1 MEGLLVLGLVSFLL
15 LAPILAIVALVRSS
29 RLDRELRHAAERMAS
44 LESRVE
50 ALAKRMVSARAPE
63 RGPET
68 SALQASEPEPPP
80 SPAAAP
86 APAVIPVPQRI
97 APAVPPAA
105 PPVRTPA
112 PPPVPTPA
120 APPAPPP
127 PLTPVATARA
137 AVTPPPSRRS
147 PPPPAAPSEPR
158 FDLESLV
165 GLKGA
170 AWLGGI
176 TLVIAGLFFA
186 KWTVDQGLF
195 TPPLRIA
202 SLILSGVV
210 ALVWA
215 ELSLRRGY
223 ATTANAVS
231 GAGIAVLYIAFFA
244 GHTLYGLFPLALTF
258 ALMALVT
265 VTAGLLAIRYDAQFT
280 AILGLLG
287 GFATP
292 PLLATGVDRPV
303 GLFSYVL
310 LLNLGLLWVA
320 TRKQWTALVPLGLV
334 ATLAI
339 QVGWFSKYMS
349 PEKMGIGL
357 LAFFVLGL
365 LYVLVPP
372 LFEDEGDS
380 RLGSSAGLAGL
391 MPFAFALFLAAG
403 PAYTLRWPLLFGY
416 IALLDA
422 ALVAVALFRGRV
434 GLLLAA
440 SAATALLLPIWAA
453 SGLGRSRLWGPSLGA
468 IGLALLL
475 NVPPRLARRLAA
487 DREDELRPALEATG
501 LLASVGLLLF
511 ALVLVARGLG
521 EPPWAF
527 LVVLLALLALL
538 LERTGEWRLRY
549 VLLMGGLALS
559 VLVQLWFFH
568 DQASG
573 TALVRNLSLPLL
585 LAAALSLAAAFRAR
599 APVDADDDEA
609 GVVVSVLVAIV
620 GLFGCL
626 ASAERGAEPGPLF
639 VALAVA
645 VLLLVISA
653 LRGRA
658 GLLPVA
664 LAASA
669 LFALCWHAAYF
680 QVEDLPVAAT
690 AYVAFPLGFL
700 VLPFVVSRAT
710 GIWQGRSAP
719 WLAAAFAAPAFFPVM
734 HRAFV
739 AAWGK
744 AWIGVLP
751 VVLAVVSVAALAAAR
766 RQFADPRTGGA
777 RLRLRHLAA
786 FAAVAL
792 GFVTVAIPLQLDRQ
806 WITVGWALEALAVW
820 WLFGRLPH
828 RGLKYLGAAL
838 FVAVGVRLLLNPEV
852 LHYQERG
859 RPIFN
864 WLLYTYGVPA
874 LCCFF
879 GGALLR
885 GAEAARPA
893 APEHD
898 FLPGDR
904 VWLGPFASVLGL
916 LLTFWLINLEVAD
929 YFSPGRYVEWSLE
942 RHFARDLTLSVMWG
956 LYAMVLLV
964 LGLLR
969 RLPALRVAGLAFL
982 VLTVAKV
989 FLYDLSS
996 LTGLYRVLS
1005 FLGLGVSLIL
1015 VSLLYAKFV
1024 VAKEPRR

>member
-1 MEGLLVLGLVSFLL
+1 LEVLLVLGLVGFVL
-15 LAPILAIVALVRSS
+15 LAPILAVVALVRAS
-29 RLDRELRHAAERMAS
+29 RADRELRQAAERLAS

-50 ALAKRMVSARAPE
+50 ALAKRLVSARAPE
-63 RGPET
+63 RAAEAPPP
-68 SALQASEPEPPP
+68 QASEPEPPP
-80 SPAAAP
+80 SPVPAP
-86 APAVIPVPQRI
+86 APVVTPAPQRV
-97 APAVPPAA
+97 AAAVPPPV
-105 PPVRTPA
+105 PPF
-112 PPPVPTPA
+112 PPPVPTR
-120 APPAPPP
+120 
-127 PLTPVATARA
+127 RA
-137 AVTPPPSRRS
+137 VVTPPPARRS
-147 PPPPAAPSEPR
+147 SAPPAAPSEPR

-231 GAGIAVLYIAFFA
+231 GAGIAVLYIAFYA
-244 GHTLYGLFPLALTF
+244 GHALYGLFPLALTF

-265 VTAGLLAIRYDAQFT
+265 VTAGLLAIRYDALFT
-280 AILGLLG
+280 AVLGLLG
-287 GFATP
+287 GFLTP
-292 PLLATGVDRPV
+292 PLLSTGVDRPV

-310 LLNLGLLWVA
+310 LLNLGLLSVA
-320 TRKQWTALVPLGLV
+320 TRKQWAALVPLGLV

-339 QVGWFSKYMS
+339 QVGWFSKFMS

-357 LAFFVLGL
+357 LAFFVFGL

-372 LFEDEGDS
+372 LFEDEADS
-380 RLGSSAGLAGL
+380 RLGWSAGLAGL
-391 MPFAFALFLAAG
+391 VPFAFALFLAAG

-440 SAATALLLPIWAA
+440 SASTALLLPIWAA

-475 NVPPRLARRLAA
+475 NIPPRLARRLPPA
-487 DREDELRPALEATG
+487 REDELGPALEATG
-501 LLASVGLLLF
+501 LLASGGLLLF
-511 ALVLVARGLG
+511 ALVLVVRGLG
-521 EPPWAF
+521 EPPWTF
-527 LVVLLALLALL
+527 LVMLLALLALL
-538 LERTGEWRLRY
+538 FERTGERRLPH
-549 VLLMGGLALS
+549 VLLVGGFALS

-568 DQASG
+568 DAASAS
-573 TALVRNLSLPLL
+573 ALVRNLSLPLL
-585 LAAALSLAAAFRAR
+585 LPAALSLAAALRAR
-599 APVDADDDEA
+599 TPVDADDDEA
-609 GVVVSVLVAIV
+609 AVVVAVLVAIA
-620 GLFGCL
+620 GLFMCL
-626 ASAERGAEPGPLF
+626 ASAERGAEPWPLF
-639 VALAVA
+639 VALAMA
-645 VLLLVISA
+645 VLLLVVSA

-658 GLLPVA
+658 GLVPVA

-669 LFALCWHAAYF
+669 LFTLCWHAAYF
-680 QVEDLPVAAT
+680 QLEDLPVAAT

-700 VLPFVVSRAT
+700 ALPFVVSRA
-710 GIWQGRSAP
+710 GVWQGRSAP
-719 WLAAAFAAPAFFPVM
+719 WLASAFAAPAFFPVM

-751 VVLAVVSVAALAAAR
+751 LGLAVVSVAALAAAR
-766 RQFADPRTGGA
+766 RQFAHPRTGA

-828 RGLKYLGAAL
+828 RGLKYLGALL
-838 FVAVGVRLLLNPEV
+838 FVAVGVRLLVNPEV
-852 LHYQERG
+852 LQYQERG
-859 RPIFN
+859 RPVFN

-885 GAEAARPA
+885 RAEASRPS

-929 YFSPGRYVEWSLE
+929 YFSPGRYVEFSLE
-942 RHFARDLTLSVMWG
+942 RHLARDLTLSAAWG

-969 RLPALRVAGLAFL
+969 SLRPLRVAGLAFL
-982 VLTVAKV
+982 VLTVVKV

-996 LTGLYRVLS
+996 LSGLYRVLS